1 MFKNYVT
8 TALRNLRKHSFY
20 SLINIL
26 GLSIGLSC
34 FILIAVYVQDEM
46 GYDQIHS
53 DLEHIYRMDFA
64 GNING
69 SDFNTALASVPAA
82 ATMKSEFPEVID
94 AVRLRGQ
101 GDRLVKW
108 KKNNQNF
115 KEELVTFADPNFF
128 QFFDFEVIS
137 GDKATMLER
146 PNTIAISEKVAKKIF
161 GEEDPIGQEIS
172 LDNRTDYEVTG
183 VFADMPSQSH
193 MHFDLILS
201 MEGLEEAKMKIWM
214 SFNFQTYLKLQ
225 EGTDPNAIN
234 AKFPALIEKYI
245 GPEVQQFMN
254 ASLDEFY
261 EAGNKAGYSLF
272 PMKDIHL
279 HSSKLGDIEPN
290 GDMKYVYIFSAIAI
304 FILLLAC
311 INFMN
316 LATARSAS
324 RAKEVGVRKTMGAYR
339 SHLIKQ
345 FLAEAILICLIAF
358 GIAVGLSA
366 AVLPLFEELADK
378 TMNMAQLF
386 SPAFLGTMM
395 LVMVVVGML
404 AGSYPALY
412 LSRFKPVEVLKGK
425 LNLGM
430 KSGGIRSVLVVLQF
444 SISIIMIVGT
454 AIVFDQLSYIQNKK
468 LGYDKDQVIM
478 LHDAWLL
485 DDNIQAFKT
494 EALRNNNIISGTIAS
509 FLPVGTTNNNN
520 AWFAG
525 KTTGTGNTYIF
536 NNYGIDLDYMK
547 TLGMEIKEGRNFSA
561 EFPNDTTKVLINE
574 AAVAQLGFEKPVGE
588 YISTFGGSREAPE
601 SITFQIIG
609 IVNDFHFNSMKKAID
624 PLVFTLDERRGFVSF
639 KLSAN
644 NLSQTIA
651 SLEETW
657 EQFAPSQPFEYSFLN
672 DRFNRIYENEQR
684 IGDIFGVFAF
694 LSIFIACLGLYGLAS
709 FTAEQRKKEIG
720 IRKVLGASI
729 ASILSLLS
737 KEFIKLVVISFIL
750 AAPVAYYFMN
760 EWLTDFEYR
769 TTLKPLTFIVSGL
782 IALVIAWLTM
792 GSQSYLAA
800 RANPATSL
808 KDE

>member
-20 SLINIL
+20 SLINIM

-34 FILIAVYVQDEM
+34 FILIAVYVQDELS
-46 GYDQIHS
+46 YDQMHK

-69 SDFNTALASVPAA
+69 SEFNTALASVPAA
-82 ATMKSEFPEVID
+82 ATMKSEFPEVLET
-94 AVRLRGQ
+94 VRLRGQ
-101 GDRLVKW
+101 GDRLIKW
-108 KKNNQNF
+108 KEKNQNF

-128 QFFDFEVIS
+128 QFFDFEVVS
-137 GDKATMLER
+137 GDIETMLER
-146 PNTIAISEKVAKKIF
+146 PNTIAISEKVAKKVF
-161 GEEDPIGQEIS
+161 GNEDPIGQEVT
-172 LDNRTDYEVTG
+172 LDNNTDYEVTG
-183 VFADMPSQSH
+183 IFADMPGQSH
-193 MHFDLILS
+193 MHWDLILS
-201 MEGLEEAKMKIWM
+201 MEGLEEAKMTQWM

-225 EGTDPNAIN
+225 PGTDPNAIN
-234 AKFPALIEKYI
+234 SKFPVLIEKYI
-245 GPEVQQFMN
+245 GPEIEQFMG
-254 ASLDEFY
+254 ASLEEFY
-261 EAGNKAGYSLF
+261 EAGNKAGYALF

-279 HSSKLGDIEPN
+279 HSAKLGDIEAN
-290 GDMKYVYIFSAIAI
+290 GDMKYVYIFGAIAV

-345 FLAEAILICLIAF
+345 FLAEAILICMVAF
-358 GIAVGLSA
+358 ILSVGITV
-366 AVLPLFEELADK
+366 AVLPLFEDLADK
-378 TMNMAQLF
+378 TMELGQLL
-386 SPAFLGTMM
+386 SPAFLGSMII
-395 LVMVVVGML
+395 VMVVVGIL

-412 LSRFKPVEVLKGK
+412 LSKFKPVDVLKGK

-485 DDNIQAFKT
+485 DDNISAFKT
-494 EALRNNNIISGTIAS
+494 EALRNSNIISGTIAS

-525 KTTGTGNTYIF
+525 KTTGTGNTYVF
-536 NNYGIDLDYMK
+536 NNYGIDLDYME
-547 TLGMEIKEGRNFSA
+547 TLGMEIVAGRNFSA
-561 EFPNDTTKVLINE
+561 EFPADTTKVLINE
-574 AAVAQLGFEKPVGE
+574 AAVAQLGYEKPIGE

-601 SITFQIIG
+601 TVTFQIIG
-609 IVNDFHFNSMKKAID
+609 IVKDFHFNSMKRAID

-639 KLSAN
+639 KLRAD
-644 NLSQTIA
+644 NLSETIA
-651 SLEETW
+651 FIEQTW
-657 EQFAPSQPFEYSFLN
+657 EQFAPGQPFEYSFLD

-709 FTAEQRKKEIG
+709 FTAEQRRKEIG

-729 ASILSLLS
+729 ASILGLLS
-737 KEFIKLVVISFIL
+737 KEFMKLVIISFVL
-750 AAPVAYYFMN
+750 AAPIAYYFMN
-760 EWLTDFEYR
+760 EWLTEFEYR
-769 TTLKPLTFIVSGL
+769 TDLKPLTFILSGVLAL
-782 IALVIAWLTM
+782 IIAWLTM
-792 GSQSYLAA
+792 SSQSFLAA
-800 RANPATSL
+800 KANPVTSL

>member
-34 FILIAVYVQDEM
+34 FILIAVYVQDELS
-46 GYDQIHS
+46 YDQMHR
-53 DLEHIYRMDFA
+53 DLEQIYRMDFA
-64 GNING
+64 GSING
-69 SDFNTALASVPAA
+69 SEFNTALASVPAA
-82 ATMKSEFPEVID
+82 ETMKSEFPEVID
-94 AVRLRGQ
+94 AVRLREQ

-108 KKNNQNF
+108 TKNNQNF
-115 KEELVTFADPNFF
+115 KEERVTFADANFF

-137 GDKATMLER
+137 GDIATMLER
-146 PNTIAISEKVAKKIF
+146 PKTIVISETVAKKIF
-161 GEEDPIGQEIS
+161 GDEDPIGQEVT
-172 LDNRTDYEVTG
+172 LDNSTDYEVTG
-183 VFADMPSQSH
+183 VFAEMPSQSH

-201 MEGLEEAKMKIWM
+201 MAGLEEARMSVWM

-225 EGTDPNAIN
+225 PGANPNTISS
-234 AKFPALIEKYI
+234 KFPALIEKYI
-245 GPEVQQFMN
+245 GPEVQQFMG
-254 ASLDEFY
+254 ASLEEFY
-261 EAGNKAGYSLF
+261 EAGNRAGFSLF

-279 HSSKLGDIEPN
+279 HSAKLGDIEPN
-290 GDMKYVYIFSAIAI
+290 GDIKYVYIFSAVAM

-339 SHLIKQ
+339 SHLVKQ
-345 FLAEAILICLIAF
+345 FLAEAILICMIAF
-358 GIAVGLSA
+358 AIAIGLSA

-378 TMNMAQLF
+378 TLEFGQLL
-386 SPAFLGTMM
+386 SPTFLGSMV
-395 LVMVVVGML
+395 LVMAVVGIL

-454 AIVFDQLSYIQNKK
+454 AIVFDQLNYIQNKK

-485 DDNIQAFKT
+485 DDNINAFKT
-494 EALRNNNIISGTIAS
+494 EALRNNNILSGTIAN

-536 NNYGIDLDYMK
+536 NNYGIDLDYME
-547 TLGMEIKEGRNFSA
+547 TLGMEIVDGRNFSA
-561 EFPNDTTKVLINE
+561 EFPNDTTKVLINQ
-574 AAVAQLGFEKPVGE
+574 AAVAQLGFEEPIGE
-588 YISTFGGSREAPE
+588 YISTFGGSRDAPE
-601 SITFQIIG
+601 TITFQIIG
-609 IVNDFHFNSMKKAID
+609 IVKDFHFNSMKQAID
-624 PLVFTLDERRGFVSF
+624 PLVFTLDERRGFASF

-644 NLSQTIA
+644 NLSETIA
-651 SLEETW
+651 YLEQTW

-709 FTAEQRKKEIG
+709 FTAEQRRKEIG
-720 IRKVLGASI
+720 IRKVLGASVS
-729 ASILSLLS
+729 SILGLLS
-737 KEFIKLVVISFIL
+737 REFIKLVIISFLL

-760 EWLTDFEYR
+760 EWLTEFEYR
-769 TTLKPLTFIVSGL
+769 TDLKPLTFFVSGVL
-782 IALVIAWLTM
+782 ALVIAWLTM
-792 GSQSYLAA
+792 SSQSYLAA
-800 RANPATSL
+800 KANPATSL

>member
-8 TALRNLRKHSFY
+8 TALRNLRKHTFY

-34 FILIAVYVQDEM
+34 FILIAVYVQDELS
-46 GYDQIHS
+46 YDQMHT
-53 DLEHIYRMDFA
+53 DLEQIYRMDFA
-64 GNING
+64 GSING
-69 SDFNTALASVPAA
+69 TDFNTALASVPAA
-82 ATMKSEFPEVID
+82 ATMKSEFPEVIE

-101 GDRLVKW
+101 GDRLIKW
-108 KKNNQNF
+108 KENNQNF
-115 KEELVTFADPNFF
+115 KEERVTYADANFF
-128 QFFDFEVIS
+128 QFFDFEVLS
-137 GDKATMLER
+137 GDVETMLTR

-161 GEEDPIGQEIS
+161 GNNDPIGQEVT
-172 LDNRTDYEVTG
+172 LDNRTDFEVTG

-193 MHFDLILS
+193 MHFDLLLS
-201 MEGLEEAKMKIWM
+201 MEGLEEAKMTMWM

-225 EGTDPNAIN
+225 EGTDVNIIN

-245 GPEVQQFMN
+245 GPEVQQFMG
-254 ASLDEFY
+254 ASLEEFY
-261 EAGNKAGYSLF
+261 EAGNRAGFTLF

-290 GDMKYVYIFSAIAI
+290 GDMKYVYIFSAVAL

-339 SHLIKQ
+339 SNLIKQ

-358 GIAVGLSA
+358 VLAIGIST
-366 AVLPLFEELADK
+366 AVLPLFEELASK
-378 TMNMAQLF
+378 ELNMMQLF
-386 SPAFLGTMM
+386 SPTFLGVMVF
-395 LVMVVVGML
+395 VMVVVGML

-468 LGYDKDQVIM
+468 LGYNKDQVIM

-485 DDNIQAFKT
+485 DDNIKAFKT
-494 EALRNNNIISGTIAS
+494 EALRNSNILSGTIAS

-525 KTTGTGNTYIF
+525 KTTGTGNTFIF
-536 NNYGIDLDYMK
+536 NNYGIDVDYME
-547 TLGMEIKEGRNFSA
+547 TLGMEISEGRNFSA
-561 EFPNDTTKVLINE
+561 DFPNDTSKVLINQ

-588 YISTFGGSREAPE
+588 YISTFGGSRETPE
-601 SITFQIIG
+601 TITFQIIG
-609 IVNDFHFNSMKKAID
+609 IVKDFHFNSMKKAID

-639 KLSAN
+639 KLSADN
-644 NLSQTIA
+644 ISETIA
-651 SLEETW
+651 SLESTW
-657 EQFAPSQPFEYSFLN
+657 EQFAPSQPFEYSFLD
-672 DRFNRIYENEQR
+672 DRFNRIYENEQQ

-720 IRKVLGASI
+720 IRKVLGASVT
-729 ASILSLLS
+729 SILGLLS
-737 KEFIKLVVISFIL
+737 REFIKLVIISFVL

-760 EWLTDFEYR
+760 EWLTEFEYR
-769 TTLKPLTFIVSGL
+769 TDLKPLTFVISGVV
-782 IALVIAWLTM
+782 ALAIAWLTM
-792 GSQSYLAA
+792 SSQSYLAA
-800 RANPATSL
+800 KANPATSL

>member
-20 SLINIL
+20 SLINVL

-34 FILIAVYVQDEM
+34 FILIAVYVQDELN
-46 GYDQIHS
+46 YDKMHS

-64 GNING
+64 GSING
-69 SDFNTALASVPAA
+69 SEFNTALASVPAA
-82 ATMKSEFPEVID
+82 ETMKSEFPEVID

-108 KKNNQNF
+108 TKNDQNF
-115 KEELVTFADPNFF
+115 KEERVTFADANFF
-128 QFFDFEVIS
+128 QFFDFEVLS
-137 GDKATMLER
+137 GDVETMLER
-146 PNTIAISEKVAKKIF
+146 PNTIAISETVAKKIF
-161 GEEDPIGQEIS
+161 GSEDPIGQEVT

-193 MHFDLILS
+193 MHFDLLLS
-201 MEGLEEAKMKIWM
+201 MAGLEEARMTVWM

-225 EGTDPNAIN
+225 PGTDPNTIS
-234 AKFPALIEKYI
+234 AKFPSLIEKYI
-245 GPEVQQFMN
+245 GPEVQQFMG
-254 ASLDEFY
+254 ASLEEFY
-261 EAGNKAGYSLF
+261 EAGNRAGFSLF
-272 PMKDIHL
+272 PLKDIHL
-279 HSSKLGDIEPN
+279 HSAKLGDIEPN
-290 GDMKYVYIFSAIAI
+290 GDIKYVYIFSAVAL

-358 GIAVGLSA
+358 GISIALSA
-366 AVLPLFEELADK
+366 AVLPLFEELSDK
-378 TMNMAQLF
+378 TLALGQLLN
-386 SPAFLGTMM
+386 PAFLGSML
-395 LVMVVVGML
+395 LVMVVVGVL

-485 DDNIQAFKT
+485 DDNIRAFKT
-494 EALRNNNIISGTIAS
+494 EALRNSNVLKGTIAS

-536 NNYGIDLDYMK
+536 NNYGIDLDYME
-547 TLGMEIKEGRNFSA
+547 TLGMEIVDGRNFSA
-561 EFPNDTTKVLINE
+561 EFPNDTTKVLINQ

-588 YISTFGGSREAPE
+588 YISTFGGSQQEPE
-601 SITFQIIG
+601 TVTFQIIG
-609 IVNDFHFNSMKKAID
+609 IVKDFHFNSMKQAID

-644 NLSQTIA
+644 NISETIA
-651 SLEETW
+651 FLEQTW
-657 EQFAPSQPFEYSFLN
+657 EQFAPSQPFEYSFLD
-672 DRFNRIYENEQR
+672 DRFDRIYENEQR

-709 FTAEQRKKEIG
+709 FTAEQRRKEIG
-720 IRKVLGASI
+720 IRKVLGASV
-729 ASILSLLS
+729 ASILGLLS
-737 KEFIKLVVISFIL
+737 KEFIKLVILSFIL

-760 EWLTDFEYR
+760 EWLTEFEYR
-769 TTLKPLTFIVSGL
+769 TELKPLTFFISGVL
-782 IALVIAWLTM
+782 ALVIAWLTM
-792 GSQSYLAA
+792 SSQSYLAA

>member
-20 SLINIL
+20 SLINIM
-26 GLSIGLSC
+26 GLSIGLSS
-34 FILIAVYVQDEM
+34 FILIAVYVQDELS
-46 GYDQIHS
+46 YDQMHD
-53 DLEHIYRMDFA
+53 DLEQIYRMDFA
-64 GNING
+64 GSING
-69 SDFNTALASVPAA
+69 SEFNTALASVPAA
-82 ATMKSEFPEVID
+82 ATMKSEFPEVLET
-94 AVRLRGQ
+94 VRLRGQ
-101 GDRLVKW
+101 GDRLIKW

-137 GDKATMLER
+137 GDVETMLER

-161 GEEDPIGQEIS
+161 GSEDPIGQEVS
-172 LDNRTDYEVTG
+172 LDNQTDYEVTG
-183 VFADMPSQSH
+183 VFANMPNQSH
-193 MHFDLILS
+193 MHWDLILS
-201 MEGLEEAKMKIWM
+201 MEGLEEAKMKVWM

-225 EGTDPNAIN
+225 EGSNPVAIN
-234 AKFPALIEKYI
+234 SKFPALIEKYI
-245 GPEVQQFMN
+245 GPEVQQFMG
-254 ASLDEFY
+254 ASLEEFY
-261 EAGNKAGYSLF
+261 EAGNSAGFTLF

-279 HSSKLGDIEPN
+279 HSSKLGDIEAN
-290 GDMKYVYIFSAIAI
+290 SDMKYVYIFSAIAV

-345 FLAEAILICLIAF
+345 FLAEAIFICMVAF
-358 GIAVGLSA
+358 ALSVGVSA
-366 AVLPLFEELADK
+366 AVLPLFETLANK
-378 TMNMAQLF
+378 TMEFGQLF
-386 SPAFLGTMM
+386 SLPFLGTMV

-454 AIVFDQLSYIQNKK
+454 AIVFDQLNYIQNKK
-468 LGYDKDQVIM
+468 LGYDKDQIIM

-485 DDNIQAFKT
+485 DDNIKAFKT
-494 EALRNNNIISGTIAS
+494 ESLRNSNILSGTIAS

-536 NNYGIDLDYMK
+536 NNYGIDLDYME
-547 TLGMEIKEGRNFSA
+547 TLGMDLLKGRNFSA
-561 EFPNDTTKVLINE
+561 EFPNDTTKVLINQ
-574 AAVAQLGFEKPVGE
+574 AAVAQLGFEEPIGE
-588 YISTFGGSREAPE
+588 YISTFGGSRDTPE
-601 SITFQIIG
+601 TIIFQIIG
-609 IVNDFHFNSMKKAID
+609 IVKDFHFNSMKKAID

-639 KLSAN
+639 KLSADN
-644 NLSQTIA
+644 INETIA
-651 SLEETW
+651 FLEQTW
-657 EQFAPSQPFEYSFLN
+657 EQFAPSQPFEYSFLD

-737 KEFIKLVVISFIL
+737 KEFIKLLVISFLL

-760 EWLTDFEYR
+760 EWLTEFEYR
-769 TTLKPLTFIVSGL
+769 TDLKPLTFIISGVV
-782 IALVIAWLTM
+782 ALVIAWLTM
-792 GSQSYLAA
+792 SSQSYLAA
-800 RANPATSL
+800 KANPATSL